1 MNDQKQQPFD
11 MIETLHNCTWCPREC
26 GVDRRSPDHGGFCN
40 SGTGISVSSVCN
52 HSGEEP
58 VISGPRGICNIFFS
72 GCNLECVFCQNYQIS
87 QAPGDHGDIGQQLPE
102 VVAQIET
109 VLAAGAKGVGFV
121 SPSHVIP
128 QMRFIMGALAERGI
142 NPTFVFNTNGYDKLE
157 TIKSLDGEV
166 DVWLPDLK
174 YVDERLGC
182 DCSDAPGYPKIAK
195 AAIKEMFR
203 QKGSTVRLDDEGY
216 IESGLIIRHLVLPG
230 AVENSVGV
238 LRWIAEELSPSV
250 HISLMSQYHPTRQ
263 VIGHPTLGRTVSSEE
278 YDQVLAEFE
287 RLGFYRGWVQE
298 LDSASNY
305 RPDFNRD
312 HPFEE

>member
-1 MNDQKQQPFD
+1 M
-11 MIETLHNCTWCPREC
+11 
-26 GVDRRSPDHGGFCN
+26 
-40 SGTGISVSSVCN
+40 
-52 HSGEEP
+52 
-58 VISGPRGICNIFFS
+58 ISGPRGICNVFFS

-87 QAPGDHGDIGQQLPE
+87 QATGDYGDISQQLPD
-102 VVAQIET
+102 VVAQIEA
-109 VLAAGAKGVGFV
+109 VLAGGAKGVGFV

-128 QMRFIMGALAERGI
+128 QMKIIMAALAERGI
-142 NPTFVFNTNGYDKLE
+142 SPTFVYNTNGYDKPE
-157 TIKSLDGEV
+157 TIRSLEGRI

-182 DCSDAPGYPKIAK
+182 DCSDAPGYPEVAK

-230 AVENSVGV
+230 AVENSINVM
-238 LRWIAEELSPSV
+238 RWIAGELSPSV
-250 HISLMSQYHPTRQ
+250 HVSLMSQYHPTRR
-263 VIGHPTLGRTVSSEE
+263 VIGHPTLGRTVRPEE
-278 YDQVLAEFE
+278 YNQVLAEFE

-305 RPDFNRD
+305 RPDFDRD